1 MFQKMQINPATV
13 TTAKIVIPAPIFTGI
28 NSNGNPDVVPA
39 KAGNQ
44 FSNTGFPRVKHGAGL
59 IKPGITER
67 LGLILPYIKNDL
79 AAVAFD
85 LRRILLPLTI
95 WSCHAWVAP
104 TFRLYHG
111 LAAALHPQDEA
122 LKPKFLNA
130 NPRSQP
136 KFGMTKRE
144 ETDSHVMLN
153 PEGVMPNSECVMPNA
168 QSVMPNLFR
177 HLSRAGLFQHL
188 VHSFP
193 AVSRRSINK
202 PSDPRPLEPV
212 NSSGFTVIEL
222 IVVIVIIGIL
232 AATVL
237 PRINFGSVSSQT
249 SVAGAANMVRSD
261 IRYTQECAM
270 ASRVSK
276 AISFTSGQSSY
287 TFPATNPSTSSL
299 DPTGRLQGAAIGTTV
314 QFTFNSLGEPSTS
327 SVGVWTVSV
336 SDGVTTIPITITQYT
351 GEVAY

>member
-1 MFQKMQINPATV
+1 MVEYGQTIRISSGEKMFKKMQINAATV
-13 TTAKIVIPAPIFTGI
+13 TTAKIVIPA
-28 NSNGNPDVVPA
+28 
-39 KAGNQ
+39 KAGIQ
-44 FSNTGFPRVKHGAGL
+44 RNTGFRVK
-59 IKPGITER
+59 PGMTGW

-95 WSCHAWVAP
+95 WSCHACVAP

-122 LKPKFLNA
+122 LKPKVLNA
-130 NPRSQP
+130 NPRSRT

-153 PEGVMPNSECVMPNA
+153 PEGVMPNA

-188 VHSFP
+188 VRSLP

-202 PSDPRPLEPV
+202 PSDPPPLEPV